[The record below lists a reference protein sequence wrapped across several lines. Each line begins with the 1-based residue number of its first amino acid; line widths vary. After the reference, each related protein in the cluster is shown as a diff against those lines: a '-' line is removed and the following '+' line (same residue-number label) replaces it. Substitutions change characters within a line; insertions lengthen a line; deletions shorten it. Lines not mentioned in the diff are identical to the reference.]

1 MTTKWTG
8 KELYLFEIH
17 IKSQP
22 ENVFRKLV
30 YEERKEQYQYMPRYA
45 RRILYSLIGN
55 KQARAD
61 SQSTRKLQPLILVSP
76 GLNKQL

>member
-1 MTTKWTG
+1 MDWEG
-8 KELYLFEIH
+8 AIYLFGIH

-45 RRILYSLIGN
+45 RRIL
-55 KQARAD
+55 
-61 SQSTRKLQPLILVSP
+61 
-76 GLNKQL
+76 